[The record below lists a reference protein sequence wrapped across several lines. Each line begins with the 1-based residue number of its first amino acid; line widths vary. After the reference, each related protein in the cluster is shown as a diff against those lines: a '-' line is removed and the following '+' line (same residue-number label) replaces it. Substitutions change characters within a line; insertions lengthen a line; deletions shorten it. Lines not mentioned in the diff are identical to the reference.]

1 MKRITTGIIAA
12 SLLSILSGTSV
23 IANTVDPLNLDELQE
38 ATRLATPAT
47 TGSTQRASRSRSN
60 TAGTTASVELLLV
73 ERRPTDKEQP
83 ELRQADVYYY
93 DYGTD
98 ETIHSIIDL
107 PSQAVI
113 STEREQYVQLPLT
126 ENEIIRTKALLFND
140 DEQMNLLQAEYQRI
154 TGQYLTGPEQLN
166 VKAFTFSADT
176 LPGPG
181 QLNAASEQ
189 CGLHRCAQVLLYT
202 HDSTVFEISPIV
214 NLSAGIVTQNIGF

>member
-12 SLLSILSGTSV
+12 SLLSILSGASAL
-23 IANTVDPLNLDELQE
+23 ANTVDPLNLDELQE
-38 ATRLATPAT
+38 ATRLAAPAT
-47 TGSTQRASRSRSN
+47 TGTAQRSLRSGSTAR
-60 TAGTTASVELLLV
+60 VELLLV
-73 ERRPTDKEQP
+73 ERRPTDKNQP

-113 STEREQYVQLPLT
+113 STEREQYIQLPLT
-126 ENEIIRTKALLFND
+126 ESEIARARELLFND

-154 TGQYLTGPEQLN
+154 TGQYLTSPEQLN
-166 VKAFTFSADT
+166 IKAFTFSADA

-202 HDSTVFEISPIV
+202 HDATVFARS
-214 NLSAGIVTQNIGF
+214 